1 MWSSSGLP
9 SLAKPC
15 TRHGLNGGLSELTL
29 MWLDSRHLDVFPPV
43 SFLVIERLLSSYP
56 VMGSGDSRGNKGP
69 MIPAQNFGIGLP
81 LWSSPWNGL
90 CTITSLSHSCSWV
103 LSIPAFT
110 HKDGACC
117 RTSSHIHKCSQ
128 RILTRVPIPLSLSF
142 GLAPGRQ
149 VFLLE
154 K

>member
-1 MWSSSGLP
+1 MWSSSSLP

-15 TRHGLNGGLSELTL
+15 TRHSLDGGFPELTL
-29 MWLDSRHLDVFPPV
+29 MWLDSSHIDLSPPV

-56 VMGSGDSRGNKGP
+56 VMGSGDSRGNKGLT
-69 MIPAQNFGIGLP
+69 IPAQNLGIGLP
-81 LWSSPWNGL
+81 LWSSPQNGL
-90 CTITSLSHSCSWV
+90 CCITSSSHSCSRV
-103 LSIPAFT
+103 LLIPVFT

-117 RTSSHIHKCSQ
+117 RDSSHIYKCSQ
-128 RILTRVPIPLSLSF
+128 RILTWVPIPLSLSF